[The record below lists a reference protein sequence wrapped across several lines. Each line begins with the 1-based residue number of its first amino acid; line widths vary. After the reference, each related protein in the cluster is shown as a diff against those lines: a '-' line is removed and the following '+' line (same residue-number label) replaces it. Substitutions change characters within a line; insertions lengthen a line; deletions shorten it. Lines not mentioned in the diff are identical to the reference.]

1 MKKIIFILILLLES
15 LVSSSQKTV
24 EVPLRDGI
32 GRTRSISFMID
43 DLMTP
48 FPKEYVSVDSF
59 LNKNRSNINY
69 YITAASNLMLSRYG
83 SFYKPVTSTGNKI
96 NYCKD
101 KNRLEI
107 AIMIGEK
114 GLYGNLILYLGI
126 VIFKDNQN
134 IQLFPIIVSR

>member
-1 MKKIIFILILLLES
+1 MKSILLVLIIILGS
-15 LVSSSQKTV
+15 LVSSAQRRI

-32 GRTRSISFMID
+32 GRTRPVSFMID

-48 FPKEYVSVDSF
+48 FPREYVSVDSF
-59 LNKNRSNINY
+59 LNKHQSTLNY

-83 SFYKPVTSTGNKI
+83 SFYKPVASTGNKI

-134 IQLFPIIVSR
+134 IQLFPIIISR

>member
-1 MKKIIFILILLLES
+1 
-15 LVSSSQKTV
+15 
-24 EVPLRDGI
+24 
-32 GRTRSISFMID
+32 MID
-43 DLMTP
+43 DLMAP

-59 LNKNRSNINY
+59 LNKHQSNINY

-83 SFYKPVTSTGNKI
+83 SFYKPVASTGNKI
-96 NYCKD
+96 NYCKE

>member
-1 MKKIIFILILLLES
+1 MKSILLVLIIILGS
-15 LVSSSQKTV
+15 LVGSAQKTV

-43 DLMTP
+43 DLMAP

-59 LNKNRSNINY
+59 LNKNQSNINY

-83 SFYKPVTSTGNKI
+83 SFYKPVASTGNKI

>member
-1 MKKIIFILILLLES
+1 MKNILLVLIIILGS
-15 LVSSSQKTV
+15 LVGSAQKTV

-43 DLMTP
+43 DLMAP

-59 LNKNRSNINY
+59 LNKHQSNINY

-83 SFYKPVTSTGNKI
+83 SFYKPVASTGNKI

-126 VIFKDNQN
+126 VIFKDNQYV
-134 IQLFPIIVSR
+134 QLFPIIVSR